1 MKDNFIIKIETWHK
15 PDLGTIENVSKQI
28 STVTSDLYDQ
38 SLYDLLTVF
47 FIFIFLCC
55 LGAQVGQLHVEGC
68 NCCAH

>member
-28 STVTSDLYDQ
+28 STVTSDL

-47 FIFIFLCC
+47 CFVFILLRC
-55 LGAQVGQLHVEGC
+55 LGAQVGQ
-68 NCCAH
+68 